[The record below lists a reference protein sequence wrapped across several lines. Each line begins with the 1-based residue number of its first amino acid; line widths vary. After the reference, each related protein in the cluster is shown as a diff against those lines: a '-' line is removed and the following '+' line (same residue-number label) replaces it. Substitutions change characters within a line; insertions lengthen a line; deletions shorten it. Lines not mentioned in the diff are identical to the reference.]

1 MRTLTPVAVVL
12 LVVLAGCSGL
22 PVFGTETGRVSVTP
36 ADVPT
41 GGGSGTIAPGVTE
54 TGIVNAQALVDAHR
68 RVLVNEPMTMNSS
81 VHAVAENGTVLHR
94 VNSTVRYGANRT
106 NVYTHTSRT
115 APGRTGSTEREGWSN
130 DTDSYV
136 LVRENS
142 TTMYHH
148 RPGMNTTVFPVIMK
162 SLKNVVDISV
172 QNLSN
177 SGGPD
182 QYRLEGTSK
191 GVNEQS
197 PEYQLTLRI
206 DERGFIHE
214 YRYEVQ
220 RQQMETTIRQTTDI
234 HFHANTTPPERP
246 EWVSKAV
253 NATKNETPEPESSVE
268 G

>member
-1 MRTLTPVAVVL
+1 MRTLTPVAVAL
-12 LVVLAGCSGL
+12 FVVLAGCSGIPL
-22 PVFGTETGRVSVTP
+22 PGSESDRVSVTP

-41 GGGSGTIAPGVTE
+41 GDGSGTIAPGVTE
-54 TGIVNAQALVDAHR
+54 TGIVNAQTLVDAHR

-106 NVYTHTSRT
+106 NVYTHSSRT

-142 TTMYHH
+142 TTYHH
-148 RPGMNTTVFPVIMK
+148 RPGMNTTVSPVIMK

-191 GVNEQS
+191 GANEQS

-220 RQQMETTIRQTTDI
+220 RQQRETTIRQTTNI

-253 NATKNETPEPESSVE
+253 NATKNETTESSVE

>member
-1 MRTLTPVAVVL
+1 MRTLTPVAVAL
-12 LVVLAGCSGL
+12 LVVLAGCSGF
-22 PVFGTETGRVSVTP
+22 PSIGTESDRVSVTP

-41 GGGSGTIAPGVTE
+41 GDRSGTIAPGVTE
-54 TGIVNAQALVDAHR
+54 TGIVNAQTLVDAHR

-106 NVYTHTSRT
+106 TVYTHSSRT
-115 APGRTGSTEREGWSN
+115 VPGRTGSTEREGWSN

-142 TTMYHH
+142 TTTYHH
-148 RPGMNTTVFPVIMK
+148 RPRMNTTVSPGIMRG
-162 SLKNVVDISV
+162 LKNAVDISV

-182 QYRLEGTSK
+182 QYRLEGTAK
-191 GVNEQS
+191 GGNEQS
-197 PEYQLTLRI
+197 PEYQLTLHI

-214 YRYEVQ
+214 YKQEFQY
-220 RQQMETTIRQTTDI
+220 QQDETTIRQTTDI

-253 NATKNETPEPESSVE
+253 NATRNETTESSVE